1 MYVES
6 YDEEGAAV
14 YDMIIKQIFQDL
26 QLGPSIVDLRAF
38 VDPKNAMFIFA
49 VKMKD
54 TTSNIYMHEVSETK
68 YSKNDDQTI
77 VAVGNENYLPNI
89 LMVLWR
95 EFGRENVHQP
105 NRYAIVLEGNQMH
118 IADFIVDNP
127 QINLQKRIYDG
138 IYRIIPEGFKVI
150 KDLSRDGVVAVVATD
165 ELIKDDWVLKC
176 ENYIDELNG
185 A

>member
-38 VDPKNAMFIFA
+38 V
-49 VKMKD
+49 
-54 TTSNIYMHEVSETK
+54 
-68 YSKNDDQTI
+68 
-77 VAVGNENYLPNI
+77 NI
-89 LMVLWR
+89 LKVLWR

-105 NRYAIVLEGNQMH
+105 NRYAIVLEGNQMQV
-118 IADFIVDNP
+118 ADFVVDNP

-138 IYRIIPEGFKVI
+138 IYRILPEGFKII

-165 ELIKDDWVLKC
+165 ELIKDDWMEKC
-176 ENYIDELNG
+176 EEYIDELNQVN
-185 A
+185 